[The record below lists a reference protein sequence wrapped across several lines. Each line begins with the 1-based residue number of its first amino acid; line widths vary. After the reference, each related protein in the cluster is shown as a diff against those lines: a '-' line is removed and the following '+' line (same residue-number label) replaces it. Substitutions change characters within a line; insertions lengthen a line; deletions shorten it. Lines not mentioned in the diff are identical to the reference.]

1 MKNYEFGS
9 NQYFMQTDLF
19 HEFDENRKYIDSL
32 DPEYYTYLINQDD
45 IQTKRLFYKAFNI
58 SSGSEIEYSVKTT
71 FEVLLCSNET
81 IRVNFNIKDL
91 NQKTPIKSS
100 EHQVNFS
107 KHILINGAKFN
118 TELIRY
124 KEFFF
129 VVQIQLATLEN
140 NENTAFEVKLFSKL
154 NSQ

>member
-1 MKNYEFGS
+1 ML
-9 NQYFMQTDLF
+9 TDIF
-19 HEFDENRKYIDSL
+19 HEFDENKKYYDTS
-32 DPEYYTYLINQDD
+32 DPHYYTYLINQDE
-45 IQTKRLFYKAFNI
+45 IKTKQLFYKAFNI

-91 NQKTPIKSS
+91 NQKTPIKNS

-107 KHILINGAKFN
+107 KHILTNGAKFN
-118 TELIRY
+118 SELIRY

-140 NENTAFEVKLFSKL
+140 NENTAFEVKLLSKL
-154 NSQ
+154 NLQ